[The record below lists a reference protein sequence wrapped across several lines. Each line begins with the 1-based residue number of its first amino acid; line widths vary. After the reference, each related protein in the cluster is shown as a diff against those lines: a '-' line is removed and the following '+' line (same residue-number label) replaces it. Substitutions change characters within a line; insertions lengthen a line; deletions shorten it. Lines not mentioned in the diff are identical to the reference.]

1 MIEHALREGLSG
13 GVGTQFAV
21 EAEGLVDRE
30 ICLYGEHRR
39 SGPLLFAEDL
49 PSALIQDTVNTA
61 DSIFGTLDF
70 DCCETISR

>member
-1 MIEHALREGLSG
+1 MIEHALREGLAG
-13 GVGTQFAV
+13 GMRTQFPV

-49 PSALIQDTVNTA
+49 PSALVQDTVDTA
-61 DSIFGTLDF
+61 NSIFGALNLD
-70 DCCETISR
+70 